1 MSRPVALVTGGAKRI
16 GASLAHACAH
26 AGYDVIVHYRDS
38 ADEAEATAADLRTT
52 GVQAA
57 VVQGDLAIEAD
68 RAAVIPRALERF
80 GRLDF
85 LINNASLFEYDDLAG
100 LTEAFLQRHMAVN
113 VYAPLMLIRDFA
125 AALPND
131 REGVVV
137 NMLDHKVAHP
147 NPDFFAYTTSRV
159 AIAGMTGA
167 LALALAPRIRV
178 NGIAPGLTL
187 PSMGW
192 KDADF
197 DAGAAALPLKRST
210 AVEDLCA
217 ALRFILDAKSL
228 TGQIL
233 TVDSGAS
240 LSPRLRDLEFEGQD
254 GREQKP

>member
-1 MSRPVALVTGGAKRI
+1 MTRPVALVTGGAKRI
-16 GASLAHACAH
+16 GAALALSCAQ
-26 AGYDVIVHYRDS
+26 AGYDVIVHHRS
-38 ADEAEATAADLRTT
+38 SPDEAEATAEELRAT
-52 GVQAA
+52 GVRAA
-57 VVQGDLAIEAD
+57 LVQGDLALEAD
-68 RAAVIPRALERF
+68 RATVVPRALEAF
-80 GRLDF
+80 GRLDL

-100 LTEAFLQRHMAVN
+100 LTEGSLQQHMAVN
-113 VYAPLMLIRDFA
+113 VFAPLMLTKAFA
-125 AALPND
+125 AALPDD

-137 NMLDHKVAHP
+137 NMLDHKVEHP

-167 LALALAPRIRV
+167 LALALAPRIRL

-192 KDADF
+192 KNADF

-210 AVEDLCA
+210 PVSDLCA
-217 ALRFILDAKSL
+217 ALRFILEARSL

-240 LSPRLRDLEFEGQD
+240 LSPRLRDLEFEG
-254 GREQKP
+254 EAKP